1 LPKPTM
7 KPVNPIRIAVASGK
21 GGTGKTTVAA
31 SLALSLAG
39 QTSLNFLDC
48 DVEAP
53 NAHLLLNPQFNLQK
67 SAVTLIPEILPE
79 KCNLCGKC
87 VEVCQFHALAK
98 IGKNIL
104 VFPQLC
110 HGCGSCTWNCPQE
123 AIREKENPIGEL
135 QAGSAHSG
143 DIQFA
148 RGLLTIAEPMPTP
161 VIRQL
166 KRWLVLQEDAVTIYD
181 SPPGAS
187 CSVVETLRGVDFV
200 ILVTEPTPFGLHDL
214 KQIIGIL
221 NDLKIPSGVVINRD
235 GIGEPIIEE
244 YLLQKNIPIL
254 MRIPFSTIYAAGIA
268 AGKTLVEIEPDLKQR
283 FLQMYE
289 TIKQTVGGVE

>member
-1 LPKPTM
+1 M
-7 KPVNPIRIAVASGK
+7 KPFKTLRIAVASGK
-21 GGTGKTTVAA
+21 GGTGKTTIAA

-39 QTSLNFLDC
+39 QNPVNFLDC

-53 NAHLLLNPQFNLQK
+53 NAHLLLNPQLNLQK
-67 SAVTLIPEILPE
+67 AAVTLIPEVLPE
-79 KCNLCGKC
+79 KCDLCGKC

-98 IGKNIL
+98 IGKTIL

-123 AIREKENPIGEL
+123 AIREKEHPIGEL
-135 QAGSAHSG
+135 QAGSAQSG
-143 DIQFA
+143 AIHFA
-148 RGLLTIAEPMPTP
+148 RGLLTIAEPMSTP
-161 VIRQL
+161 IIRQL
-166 KRWLVLQEDAVTIYD
+166 KKWPVLLDDTVTILD

-187 CSVVETLRGVDFV
+187 CPVVETLRGVDFA

-235 GIGEPIIEE
+235 GIGEPVVEE
-244 YLLQKNIPIL
+244 YLRDKDIPIL
-254 MRIPFSTIYAAGIA
+254 MRVPFSQTYAAGIA
-268 AGKTLVEIEPDLKQR
+268 AGKNLVEIEPGLKQH
-283 FLQMYE
+283 FLQMYDAIE
-289 TIKQTVGGVE
+289 QTTGGVE

>member
-1 LPKPTM
+1 MPKPAMNPM
-7 KPVNPIRIAVASGK
+7 KTLRIAVASGK

-39 QTSLNFLDC
+39 QTTVSFLDC

-67 SAVTLIPEILPE
+67 AAVTLIPEVLPE

-110 HGCGSCTWNCPQE
+110 HGCGSCTWNCPQK

-135 QAGSAHSG
+135 QAGSAQAG
-143 DIQFA
+143 AIQFA

-161 VIRQL
+161 IIRQL
-166 KRWLVLQEDAVTIYD
+166 KKWPVLPDEAVTILD

-187 CSVVETLRGVDFV
+187 CSVVETLRGVDFA

-221 NDLKIPSGVVINRD
+221 NDLEIPSGVVINRD
-235 GIGEPIIEE
+235 GIGEPVVED
-244 YLLQKNIPIL
+244 YLQEKNIPIL
-254 MRIPFSTIYAAGIA
+254 MRIPFSQTYAAGIA
-268 AGKTLVEIEPDLKQR
+268 AGKNLVEIEPGLKNR
-283 FLQMYE
+283 FLQMYDA
-289 TIKQTVGGVE
+289 IKQTVGGVE